1 MLQDDLRNDF
11 NQYDWMILKEQINLR
26 QRSERE
32 DDRYVMILEMIS
44 ISTIEW

>member
-1 MLQDDLRNDF
+1 
-11 NQYDWMILKEQINLR
+11 MILKEQINLR

-44 ISTIEW
+44 ISTIE